1 MQSKKEHSI
10 TADLI
15 GIAVFA
21 VIVLATMIEWDVIFK

>member
-1 MQSKKEHSI
+1 MQSKKEYSI